1 MIDDPIVRASWAGTA
16 VFTVASATAVAVDA
30 ARPVA
35 ATVAVVLFVA
45 GTVAFLVALARAIG
59 RSRAEAVTVP
69 GVYFLQGSAPP
80 EVRRHLLISA
90 AVQVVAAVT
99 AAGLRPYTSLA
110 FGILAPM
117 YGIGLTGLWGATRG
131 RYQARG

>member
-35 ATVAVVLFVA
+35 ATVSVVLFVA
-45 GTVAFLVALARAIG
+45 GTVAFLIALARAIG
-59 RSRAEAVTVP
+59 RSRAEAVTVG
-69 GVYFLQGSAPP
+69 GVYLLQGSAPP
-80 EVRRHLLISA
+80 EVRRHLLASA
-90 AVQVVAAVT
+90 AVQVVVAFT

-117 YGIGLTGLWGATRG
+117 YGIGLAGLWGATRG